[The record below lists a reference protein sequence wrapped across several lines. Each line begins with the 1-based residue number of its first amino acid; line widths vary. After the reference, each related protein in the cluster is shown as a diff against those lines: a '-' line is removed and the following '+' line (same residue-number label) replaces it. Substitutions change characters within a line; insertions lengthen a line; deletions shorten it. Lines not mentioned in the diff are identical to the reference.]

1 MEKAA
6 LNLYNSLCIVPL
18 SGSVYGGI
26 YFRIKFKREIKECE
40 QIVDANKGRLIQ
52 MTLCLILVVVALLK
66 YKINYPDHILYA
78 LVAVVILADIYISK
92 KVRDGKK

>member
-1 MEKAA
+1 M
-6 LNLYNSLCIVPL
+6 
-18 SGSVYGGI
+18 
-26 YFRIKFKREIKECE
+26 
-40 QIVDANKGRLIQ
+40 DANKGRLIQ

-78 LVAVVILADIYISK
+78 LVAVVILADIYVSK